1 MHNIKNTV
9 SVAGIALDN
18 EAGPSRDKG
27 KGVDPRNWGDLEFS
41 GEEFDP
47 DIQQQILEECHRDNR
62 KKVRHAS
69 SSGVAQPQVNIHSD
83 SENSDRDFSP
93 KHGSKKKNK
102 KRAKR
107 SKSSTKSKDSSNR
120 ELDDMIEQVTSRAS
134 HHKKAAKS
142 YRNGFKPMASVAE
155 DSALGQAFNNLQDD
169 EDSSDS
175 DSSSSSSSSTSS
187 SSSSSGS
194 SSSSS
199 SDSDSS
205 DDSSSDSDDESSSS
219 LSSSE
224 GSHHRGRKRRARK
237 SKKSKRKASKRRK
250 RARYHKSLIKPTAPA
265 KYGGNADMNEFHQ
278 FMSHCTSYVKYGYVE
293 RERQVLV

>member
-1 MHNIKNTV
+1 PAAVPSVVMPNPEEDSRLNVPDGGLQASISNSYSAGSLTSELSSISESDFTGSLADEQDVTITATNVAQAHMEAPHKASVEDCRDDDSEDSGSDSSYDDCINIVSEACRSTNSNPLIMHNIKNTV

-120 ELDDMIEQVTSRAS
+120 ELDDMIEQ
-134 HHKKAAKS
+134 
-142 YRNGFKPMASVAE
+142 
-155 DSALGQAFNNLQDD
+155 
-169 EDSSDS
+169 
-175 DSSSSSSSSTSS
+175 
-187 SSSSSGS
+187 
-194 SSSSS
+194 
-199 SDSDSS
+199 
-205 DDSSSDSDDESSSS
+205 
-219 LSSSE
+219 
-224 GSHHRGRKRRARK
+224 
-237 SKKSKRKASKRRK
+237 
-250 RARYHKSLIKPTAPA
+250 
-265 KYGGNADMNEFHQ
+265 
-278 FMSHCTSYVKYGYVE
+278 
-293 RERQVLV
+293 